1 LNPLSNP
8 GSYSNSPAPS
18 NSNAPRQTP
27 APTAPTNVSGNVSS
41 NVSGNSAAAQPVAD
55 AQKKTG
61 FLRSLYG
68 AARRGLAPGA
78 AKDAQRKE

>member
-18 NSNAPRQTP
+18 NSNAPRQVSAP
-27 APTAPTNVSGNVSS
+27 AAQTNVSG
-41 NVSGNSAAAQPVAD
+41 NVSGNSAAAQPAAD

-68 AARRGLAPGA
+68 AARRGLAPGS

>member
-1 LNPLSNP
+1 
-8 GSYSNSPAPS
+8 
-18 NSNAPRQTP
+18 
-27 APTAPTNVSGNVSS
+27 VSG
-41 NVSGNSAAAQPVAD
+41 NVSGNSAAAQPAAD
-55 AQKKTG
+55 VQKKTG